1 MPHDLIL
8 RKVRNWPEHWQAVF
22 SELRISM
29 GMENAY
35 YAVSKLKGGMS
46 NA

>member
-8 RKVRNWPEHWQAVF
+8 KNVAKMPAHWQEVF
-22 SELRISM
+22 AELRISM

-35 YAVSKLKGGMS
+35 YAIRKMRGGYA

>member
-1 MPHDLIL
+1 MPHELIL
-8 RKVRNWPEHWQAVF
+8 KNVAKMPIHWQEVF
-22 SELRISM
+22 AELRISM

-35 YAVSKLKGGMS
+35 RRIKELRGGIA

>member
-1 MPHDLIL
+1 MPHFMIL
-8 RKVRNWPEHWQAVF
+8 EAVKKMPAHWQEVF
-22 SELRISM
+22 AELRISM

-35 YAVSKLKGGMS
+35 YAIKNMRGGLV